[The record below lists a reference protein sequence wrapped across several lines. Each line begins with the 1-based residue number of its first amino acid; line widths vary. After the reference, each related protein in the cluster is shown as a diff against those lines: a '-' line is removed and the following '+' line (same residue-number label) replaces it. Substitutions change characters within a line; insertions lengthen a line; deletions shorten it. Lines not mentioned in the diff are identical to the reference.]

1 MPYLALLY
9 ADADALPGTSESTR
23 WHLGA
28 EALQIG
34 PGRDPPR
41 SCPLPCTRVAGLAGL
56 QWIEARDINEA
67 LRIATRSPLPKDAVL
82 ELHSLERAVP

>member
-9 ADADALPGTSESTR
+9 SDCGASPGASEATR

-28 EALQIG
+28 DALQIG

-41 SCPLPCTRVAGLAGL
+41 SCPVPRSRVAGLASL
-56 QWIEARDINEA
+56 QWIEARDMNEA
-67 LRIATRSPLPKDAVL
+67 LRIVARHPLPPNAVI
-82 ELHSLERAVP
+82 ELHSLERADR